1 MGSDDEGVAFR
12 TNALDVVGSWL
23 LGGDDVADANDAAQ
37 QRALEQTQRRPVTL
51 YRPSSAGSSSD
62 GKSLPSLTRP
72 NAGQQDAALT
82 EQEREM
88 KRKLL
93 RKPRGSRA
101 EEAAKAELEAERQRD
116 EAQDEEE
123 QELVRLKTQ
132 AAKADKKRKRT
143 AQDELLDKLREE
155 AAKKK
160 AKNQKRK
167 LQLQRKKQQQREQQQ
182 SGVAAA
188 N

>member
-1 MGSDDEGVAFR
+1 MASDDEGVAFR
-12 TNALDVVGSWL
+12 SNALDVVGSWL
-23 LGGDDVADANDAAQ
+23 LGGNDDSKQDQEQDQ
-37 QRALEQTQRRPVTL
+37 LEQQTQRRPVTL
-51 YRPSSAGSSSD
+51 YRPSAAS

-72 NAGQQDAALT
+72 NANAVNADAALT

-93 RKPRGSRA
+93 RKPRGSRV
-101 EEAAKAELEAERQRD
+101 EEAAKAELEAQKQRD

-132 AAKADKKRKRT
+132 VGTQDKKRKRT

-160 AKNQKRK
+160 AKNLKRK
-167 LQLQRKKQQQREQQQ
+167 LQLQRKKQQQRQQQ
-182 SGVAAA
+182 NGFAAA
-188 N
+188 H

>member
-1 MGSDDEGVAFR
+1 M
-12 TNALDVVGSWL
+12 
-23 LGGDDVADANDAAQ
+23 
-37 QRALEQTQRRPVTL
+37 TL
-51 YRPSSAGSSSD
+51 YRPSSSGSNG

-72 NAGQQDAALT
+72 GANQQDATLT

-101 EEAAKAELEAERQRD
+101 EEAAKAEQEAERERD

-123 QELVRLKTQ
+123 LELVRLKTQ
-132 AAKADKKRKRT
+132 ASKVDKKRKRT

-160 AKNQKRK
+160 AKNLKRK

-182 SGVAAA
+182 SGVAA

>member
-1 MGSDDEGVAFR
+1 MSDDEGVAFQS
-12 TNALDVVGSWL
+12 NALNVVGSWL
-23 LGGDDVADANDAAQ
+23 LGSDGDDKEQDTQ
-37 QRALEQTQRRPVTL
+37 QQTHHRPVTL
-51 YRPSSAGSSSD
+51 YRPSSSS
-62 GKSLPSLTRP
+62 KSLPSLTRP
-72 NAGQQDAALT
+72 NAAVHADAALT

-93 RKPRGSRA
+93 RKPRGSRV
-101 EEAAKAELEAERQRD
+101 EEAAKAELEAQKQRD

-132 AAKADKKRKRT
+132 SGRDEKKRKRT

-160 AKNQKRK
+160 AKNLKRK
-167 LQLQRKKQQQREQQQ
+167 LQLQRKKQQQRQQN
-182 SGVAAA
+182 GVAAA
-188 N
+188 H

>member
-1 MGSDDEGVAFR
+1 MGSDDEGVAFQS
-12 TNALDVVGSWL
+12 NALDVVGSWL
-23 LGGDDVADANDAAQ
+23 LGGDDQEQEDTQQHVA
-37 QRALEQTQRRPVTL
+37 QTHRRPVTL
-51 YRPSSAGSSSD
+51 YRPSSAVT
-62 GKSLPSLTRP
+62 SLPSLTRP
-72 NAGQQDAALT
+72 GAANADVTLT

-101 EEAAKAELEAERQRD
+101 EEAAKAEKEAQAAQD

-123 QELVRLKTQ
+123 LELVRYKTQ
-132 AAKADKKRKRT
+132 VAKTDDRKRKRT
-143 AQDELLDKLREE
+143 AQDELVDKLREE

-160 AKNQKRK
+160 AKNLKRK
-167 LQLQRKKQQQREQQQ
+167 LQLQRKKQQQREQN
-182 SGVAAA
+182 GVAA